1 MMSEAQQNFS
11 VTGNADLFGHTPPRP
26 VFKDIRNQ
34 RPSTAE
40 EKAALC
46 LMLGELCRKVPPSI
60 CNGDVKAVREW
71 RAHLEQSKKVLAGKR
86 SSIAELTNAIAQMR
100 SYA

>member
-1 MMSEAQQNFS
+1 M
-11 VTGNADLFGHTPPRP
+11 NAVDLFGYAPPRAT
-26 VFKDIRNQ
+26 FKDIRNQ

-46 LMLGELCRKVPPSI
+46 LTLGELCRKVPPSI

-71 RAHLEQSKKVLAGKR
+71 RAHLEKAQKVLSGKR
-86 SSIAELTNAIAQMR
+86 SSIHELTSAIAQMR

>member
-1 MMSEAQQNFS
+1 MATCS
-11 VTGNADLFGHTPPRP
+11 GTPPP
-26 VFKDIRNQ
+26 QPAFKDIRNQ

-46 LMLGELCRKVPPSI
+46 LTLGELCRKVPHSI
-60 CNGDVKAVREW
+60 CNGGVKSVREW
-71 RAHLEQSKKVLAGKR
+71 RAHLEQAKKVLGAKR

>member
-1 MMSEAQQNFS
+1 MMNAEPKNFS
-11 VTGNADLFGHTPPRP
+11 VARGADLFGYTPPR
-26 VFKDIRNQ
+26 VAFKDIRNQ

-46 LMLGELCRKVPPSI
+46 LTLGELCRKVPTSI
-60 CNGDVKAVREW
+60 CNGNVKQVREW
-71 RAHLEQSKKVLAGKR
+71 RGHAEKAQKVLASKR

-100 SYA
+100 SYP

>member
-1 MMSEAQQNFS
+1 MQA
-11 VTGNADLFGHTPPRP
+11 ADLFGYTPPQP
-26 VFKDIRNQ
+26 TFKDIRNQ

-46 LMLGELCRKVPPSI
+46 LTLGELCRKVPDSI
-60 CNGDVKAVREW
+60 RDGDVKKVREW
-71 RAHLEQSKKVLAGKR
+71 RAHAEKAQKVLAGKR
-86 SSIAELTNAIAQMR
+86 SSIAELTTAIAQMR